1 MNEKQKTNSKK
12 TWVLLLL
19 LLAMV
24 LCAIGGAYAYITA
37 KTDEISNHFTP
48 VKVTCKVEE
57 SFDGA
62 VKQDVRIR
70 NTGDIDGFIRAMLV
84 FNWVDAEGN
93 VLSAAPIEGTD
104 YAIEWGSDQW
114 KKGSDGYWYYT
125 KAVAPNGVTEQL
137 IKSVTLTS
145 TKDGWKLQVQILATA
160 FQADPPAA
168 IEGAWGVAVDKQTI
182 TPP

>member
-70 NTGDIDGFIRAMLV
+70 NTGDIDAFIRAMPV
-84 FNWVDAEGN
+84 FTWVDGEGK
-93 VLSAAPIEGTD
+93 VLSAVPVKGTD
-104 YAIEWGSDQW
+104 YTIEWGSEQW
-114 KKGSDGYWYYT
+114 KEGSDGFWYYAA
-125 KAVAPNGVTEQL
+125 AVAPNATTEQL
-137 IKSVTLTS
+137 IKSVTS
-145 TKDGWKLQVQILATA
+145 AEAPEGYQLQVQILATA
-160 FQADPPAA
+160 FQTDPPAA
-168 IEGAWGVAVDKQTI
+168 VESAWGVTVDEKTI